1 MNAKSHRVLAGM
13 LTVMLI
19 SVCTLLVAE
28 QVSGATARTA
38 SGTLRQSS
46 KFSSIGCATAN
57 WLFDTAGGDRLSD
70 RLTPIMSRAKSCS
83 AQTSR

>member
-46 KFSSIGCATAN
+46 TSIRT
-57 WLFDTAGGDRLSD
+57 
-70 RLTPIMSRAKSCS
+70 KE
-83 AQTSR
+83 

>member
-28 QVSGATARTA
+28 QVSGTTARTA

-46 KFSSIGCATAN
+46 TSSSIGCATAN
-57 WLFDTAGGDRLSD
+57 WLFDTAGGVQQC
-70 RLTPIMSRAKSCS
+70 PS
-83 AQTSR
+83 AGERGERGDHAW

>member
-28 QVSGATARTA
+28 QVSGATAHRLGHA
-38 SGTLRQSS
+38 QAEQYVQQHWLRDGQLAVRH
-46 KFSSIGCATAN
+46 C
-57 WLFDTAGGDRLSD
+57 WR
-70 RLTPIMSRAKSCS
+70 RS
-83 AQTSR
+83 AVSQRR